1 MHRFLL
7 PILASLAFFFLPS
20 CSKIELP
27 SEEEPD
33 KPQQE
38 PGGNEDE
45 YGDVLTVAQAKEAH
59 EGDYVAIAGYIVG
72 YVKGTSL
79 SESNAIFALPTESP
93 NTNMLLADRKDETDY
108 RHCFPVSL
116 PAKTKYED
124 IRGEL
129 NLFDNPHLFRQ
140 RIVIEGELVAY
151 FRTLGMKKM
160 EYYALFPKEGEGGEG
175 NDDPNGGSDEKPKP
189 DEPPVGPQVPIDLP
203 ALDDNEQWVPE
214 GR

>member
-7 PILASLAFFFLPS
+7 LILAALAFSLLPS

-27 SEEEPD
+27 TEEEAD
-33 KPQQE
+33 NPQKE

-45 YGDVLTVAQAKEAH
+45 YGDVLTIAQAKEAH

-72 YVKGTSL
+72 YVRGTSL
-79 SESNAIFALPTESP
+79 SESNAVFAIPAEAP

-108 RHCFPVSL
+108 RRCFPVSL

-124 IRGEL
+124 LRGEL
-129 NLFDNPHLFRQ
+129 NLFDNPHLFRR
-140 RIVIEGELVAY
+140 RIVIEGEVVAY
-151 FRTLGMKKM
+151 FRTMGMKKV
-160 EYYALFPKEGEGGEG
+160 EYYALLPDEGG
-175 NDDPNGGSDEKPKP
+175 DDSPGGGEEEEEP
-189 DEPPVGPQVPIDLP
+189 DEPPVDPQVPIDVP
-203 ALDDNEQWVPE
+203 TLDDNEQWVPE